1 MPTTNDPRNE
11 LRQEIRQILDTT
23 ARVDERFKTMVER
36 QHEFSARLQAVS
48 DQLATLQSRLTVVE
62 SKNGESAKKY
72 AEAVAHEVRE
82 LTMKV
87 EKLDLAGSVPT
98 KKATTDIEAIEEK
111 INDLENRLEGIEK
124 HSGDWSNR
132 MKAAGIEI
140 FKIILAMIA
149 AYLLFRW
156 GIK

>member
-36 QHEFSARLQAVS
+36 QHEFSTRLQAVS

-82 LTMKV
+82 LALKV

-140 FKIILAMIA
+140 FKIVLAMVA